1 MLAVL
6 VTGVPKRFG
15 LIHDGGIL
23 TSCHLE
29 GAPWGAVR
37 RYPVRRHTSTDIC
50 DIIPSIYYSKCHIP
64 EARRDSLRSAP
75 RKRPLWIQY
84 VDPKMF

>member
-23 TSCHLE
+23 SP
-29 GAPWGAVR
+29 GRAPWGAVR
-37 RYPVRRHTSTDIC
+37 RYPVRRHTSTDIRN
-50 DIIPSIYYSKCHIP
+50 IIPSIYQSKYYVP
-64 EARRDSLRSAP
+64 EARRSVDGEWM
-75 RKRPLWIQY
+75 WIMDVVY
-84 VDPKMF
+84 GCGCGCA